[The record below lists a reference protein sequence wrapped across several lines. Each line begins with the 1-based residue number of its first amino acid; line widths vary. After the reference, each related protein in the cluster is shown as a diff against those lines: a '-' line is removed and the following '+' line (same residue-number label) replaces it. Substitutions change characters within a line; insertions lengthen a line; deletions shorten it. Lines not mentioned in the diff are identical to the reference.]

1 MGNVRII
8 NSKGQ
13 VKFVPEGITKASW
26 FIKSDWQVQDL
37 KVEQKVIVNE
47 EIQEGLDDLF
57 EASEEIIIG
66 KPEELESNTKKT
78 PKNKK

>member
-37 KVEQKVIVNE
+37 KVS
-47 EIQEGLDDLF
+47 EGEDKQTID
-57 EASEEIIIG
+57 SIN
-66 KPEELESNTKKT
+66 NTKKT
-78 PKNKK
+78 PKNKKQNGD